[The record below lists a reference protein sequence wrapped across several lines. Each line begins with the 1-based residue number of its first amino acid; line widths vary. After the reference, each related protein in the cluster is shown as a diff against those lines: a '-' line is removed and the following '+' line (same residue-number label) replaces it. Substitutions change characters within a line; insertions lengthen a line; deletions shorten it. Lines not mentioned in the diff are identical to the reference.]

1 MYFCLRID
9 LDYVPWDTPDA
20 KEFGHGEPAML
31 LRILELARHT
41 GFKFHFFASNR
52 VLRAFPTNADAVL
65 NDGHDLDWFCKH
77 PEAPDARFGDAKI
90 EFKTLG
96 HEPTGFALRAAWPAN
111 VKTFAGIEQMKFVSG
126 PPGVVPAGLKLF
138 PVEGK
143 SVREIARTGVSS
155 RAWVEATKTHLREAA
170 SRNIGLT
177 LPVRPQVLARLDPK
191 LTYLRELLE
200 LSTAIGMPIRTLR
213 DLTADKPTKK

>member
-41 GFKFHFFASNR
+41 GLKFHFFASNR
-52 VLRAFPTNADAVL
+52 VLRAFPANADAVL

-77 PEAPDARFGDAKI
+77 LETPGARYEEAKEQFDA
-90 EFKTLG
+90 LG
-96 HEPTGFALRAAWPAN
+96 HVPVGFALRTAWPAG
-111 VKTFAGIEQMKFVSG
+111 VTGFDGIEQMKFVSG
-126 PPGVVPAGLKLF
+126 PQGPIPKGLILF

-143 SVREIARTGVSS
+143 PVREAARTGISTRS
-155 RAWVEATKTHLREAA
+155 WVESTKTQLREAA

-177 LPVRPQVLARLDPK
+177 LPVRPPK
-191 LTYLRELLE
+191 LSHLRELLE
-200 LSTAIGMPIRTLR
+200 LSTAVGMPIRTLR
-213 DLTADKPTKK
+213 DILQPPQNAA

>member
-41 GFKFHFFASNR
+41 GLKFHFFASNR
-52 VLRAFPTNADAVL
+52 VLRAFPANADAVL

-77 PEAPDARFGDAKI
+77 PEAPGARFGDAKV
-90 EFKTLG
+90 EFVALG
-96 HEPTGFALRAAWPAN
+96 HEPKGFALRAPWPAN
-111 VKTFAGIEQMKFVSG
+111 VKAFAGIEQMKFVSG
-126 PPGVVPAGLKLF
+126 PPGPVPPGLTLF

-155 RAWVEATKTHLREAA
+155 RTWVEATKTQLREAA

-191 LTYLRELLE
+191 LVHLRELLD
-200 LSTAIGMPIRTLR
+200 LSSAIGMPIRTLR
-213 DLTADKPTKK
+213 DVLTD

>member
-1 MYFCLRID
+1 MFFCLRID

-31 LRILELARHT
+31 LRILELARNT

-65 NDGHDLDWFCKH
+65 NEGHDLDWFCKH
-77 PEAPDARFGDAKI
+77 PDAPGARFDEAKS
-90 EFKTLG
+90 EFASLG
-96 HEPTGFALRAAWPAN
+96 HEPRGFALRAPWPLS
-111 VKTFAGIEQMKFVSG
+111 VKSFPGIEKMKFVSG
-126 PPGVVPAGLKLF
+126 PPGPVPANLRLF
-138 PVEGK
+138 PVEGR
-143 SVREIARTGVSS
+143 SVRDAARTGISARS
-155 RAWVEATKTHLREAA
+155 WADATKTQLREAA

-191 LTYLRELLE
+191 MTHLRELLE
-200 LSTAIGMPIRTLR
+200 LATAVGMPVRTLR
-213 DLTADKPTKK
+213 DVLNSQPR

>member
-41 GFKFHFFASNR
+41 GLKFHFFASNR
-52 VLRAFPTNADAVL
+52 VLRAFPANADAVL

-77 PEAPDARFGDAKI
+77 PEAPGARFGDAKT
-90 EFKTLG
+90 EFTSLG
-96 HEPTGFALRAAWPAN
+96 HEPIGFALRAVWPAT
-111 VKTFAGIEQMKFVSG
+111 VKSFEGIEQMKFVSG
-126 PPGVVPAGLKLF
+126 PVGPVPAGLTLF

-155 RAWVEATKTHLREAA
+155 RTWVEATKAQLREAA

-191 LTYLRELLE
+191 LTHLRELLE
-200 LSTAIGMPIRTLR
+200 LSTAVGMPIRTLR
-213 DLTADKPTKK
+213 EVLAQK

>member
-41 GFKFHFFASNR
+41 GLKFHFFASNR
-52 VLRAFPTNADAVL
+52 VLRAFPANADAVL

-77 PEAPDARFGDAKI
+77 PEAPGARFGDAKT
-90 EFKTLG
+90 EFTSLG
-96 HEPTGFALRAAWPAN
+96 HEPIGFALRAAWPPA
-111 VKTFAGIEQMKFVSG
+111 VKSFAGIEQMKFVSG
-126 PPGVVPAGLKLF
+126 PAGPVPAGLTLF

-155 RAWVEATKTHLREAA
+155 RTWVEATKSQLREAA

-191 LTYLRELLE
+191 LTHLRELLE
-200 LSTAIGMPIRTLR
+200 LSTAVGMPIKTLR
-213 DLTADKPTKK
+213 DVLTN

>member
-31 LRILELARHT
+31 LRILELARHA

-52 VLRAFPTNADAVL
+52 VLRAFPANADAVL
-65 NDGHDLDWFCKH
+65 NDGHDLDWICKH
-77 PEAPDARFGDAKI
+77 PEAPGARFGDAKA
-90 EFKTLG
+90 EFATLG
-96 HEPTGFALRAAWPAN
+96 HEPVGFALRTVWPAG
-111 VKTFAGIEQMKFVSG
+111 VASFEGIEQMKFVSG
-126 PPGVVPAGLKLF
+126 PPGPVPSGLRLF

-143 SVREIARTGVSS
+143 SVREIARTGISS
-155 RAWVEATKTHLREAA
+155 RTWVEATKSQVRDAA

-177 LPVRPQVLARLDPK
+177 LPVRPQVLARLDPR
-191 LTYLRELLE
+191 LTHLRELLD
-200 LSTAIGMPIRTLR
+200 LSTAVGMPVRTLR
-213 DLTADKPTKK
+213 DVLGG